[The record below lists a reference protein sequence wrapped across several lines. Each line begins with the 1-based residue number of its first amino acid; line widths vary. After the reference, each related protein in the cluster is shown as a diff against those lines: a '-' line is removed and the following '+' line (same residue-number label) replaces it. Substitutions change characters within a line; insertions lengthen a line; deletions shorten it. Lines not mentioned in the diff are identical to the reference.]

1 MPDMYQRAR
10 QLPPGPGPYEG
21 GFEHPAHGGDSISF
35 GHVLGILRRRYRLVL
50 ALTLIGVTV
59 GGYLAAKSPASYKAV
74 AVLRLAGERR
84 SLTGDIEPSPELDR
98 SADPILTVVE
108 LVRSRSVL
116 GAVVD
121 SLGTRLVSATP
132 DFETYRLAG
141 ISVSPEAV
149 GSDTIFVSFY
159 RNGVKAKLG
168 ERNVQAQYGQPL
180 DFGTVRF
187 TVPTA
192 PDVPSASLYV
202 ISREMAIDWLSSD
215 ISVFHR
221 AETDIMDVAA
231 VSSNARMAQRV
242 ANSTVLAF
250 QELNILAAKQKSQRR
265 RQFLEEQLKQT
276 DSMMA
281 RAQADLATF
290 RSKQQLASSQ
300 NALDQVQTFRNTLE
314 GRASQLEA
322 DRVTFSTLLAQL
334 KNGGEAGESEALRAL
349 ATSPAL
355 AENPTVSTTFRQLEL
370 YQYRVDSMTT
380 GPWRAAPTNPDL
392 IQLKALIT
400 TTKGQLRQSVAS
412 HVASLDAQIGSLRK
426 LRTQSGSS
434 LQVLPAMAAEEARLT
449 ARVQTLTS
457 SSDQVRQDYQKALM
471 AEEVEAGDVDIVNLA
486 DLPYVPEWTST
497 PLKLALGLLLGLLL
511 GTGTAFLLEAL
522 NTSIRKPEDLEI
534 ALHLPGLA
542 VIPRLTGTAPA
553 PRRRLGGLLRPG
565 KRAQLEA
572 KSSAA
577 AALGTATQPFSLGV
591 EAFRMLRTSLMW
603 CEQGDDMKT
612 LVVTSA
618 APGEGKTLT
627 SANLSVTFAYD
638 GLRVLLI
645 DCDLR
650 RPRLHGL
657 FQVPRSPGL
666 MDLLTPSY
674 NGSDGVPSLT
684 FDPSAGGSESGR
696 PITDVVRSTHVRGLS
711 LLTCGA
717 LPTNPSGLLSG
728 VRMRLLLR
736 ELAKSF
742 DLVILDTPPV
752 LATADAGILASLA
765 DGVLLVV
772 RAGQTD
778 RIAAK
783 RAHQQLVN
791 VGARVVGTVLND
803 PGGEVSQYGDYY
815 YPYDYAVEEH

>member
-1 MPDMYQRAR
+1 MSNGYQPTRH
-10 QLPPGPGPYEG
+10 LPPGPAQFDSGSYESQ
-21 GFEHPAHGGDSISF
+21 GGDSISF
-35 GHVLGILRRRYRLVL
+35 GHFFGVLRRRYRLVL
-50 ALTLIGVTV
+50 VLTLLGLGIGA
-59 GGYLAAKSPASYKAV
+59 YLAAKSPASYKAV

-84 SLTGDIEPSPELDR
+84 ALTGEIEPTPELDR
-98 SADPILTVVE
+98 AADPILSLVE
-108 LVRSRSVL
+108 LVRSRTVM

-121 SLGTRLVSATP
+121 SLGLRLVSVTP
-132 DFETYRLAG
+132 DFPTSGVE
-141 ISVSPEAV
+141 SVVVSPKTA
-149 GSDTIFVSFY
+149 GGDTVFVNFF

-168 ERNVQAQYGQPL
+168 GADAQAPYGQPL

-187 TVPTA
+187 VVTSA

-202 ISREMAIDWLSSD
+202 LPREVAIDRLLAD
-215 ISVFHR
+215 VSVIHR
-221 AETDIMDVAA
+221 DETDIMDVAYLA
-231 VSSNARMAQRV
+231 PSPRMAQRV
-242 ANSTVLAF
+242 VNSTVLTF
-250 QELNILAAKQKSQRR
+250 QELNILSAKQKSQRR
-265 RQFLEEQLKQT
+265 RQFLEAQLKQT
-276 DSMMA
+276 DSMLA
-281 RAQADLATF
+281 RAQADLAAF

-300 NALDQVQTFRNTLE
+300 SALDQVQTFRSTLE
-314 GRASQLEA
+314 GRASELEA
-322 DRVTFSTLLAQL
+322 DRATFSSLLGQL
-334 KNGGEAGESEALRAL
+334 KKGGEAGESEALRAL
-349 ATSPAL
+349 ATSPAM
-355 AENPTVSTTFRQLEL
+355 AENPNVSNTFRQLET

-392 IQLKALIT
+392 IQLKALIA
-400 TTKGQLRQSVAS
+400 TTKGQLRQAVSS
-412 HVASLDAQIGSLRK
+412 HVASLDAQIGSIRGLRA
-426 LRTQSGSS
+426 RSAAS

-449 ARVQTLTS
+449 GRVQTLTS

-486 DLPYVPEWTST
+486 DLPYVPEWTTT
-497 PLKLALGLLLGLLL
+497 PLKLALGFLLGLLL
-511 GTGTAFLLEAL
+511 GTGIAFLLEAL
-522 NTSIRKPEDLEI
+522 NTSIRKPEDLEH
-534 ALHLPGLA
+534 ALHIPGLA
-542 VIPRLTGTAPA
+542 VIPRLTPTAP
-553 PRRRLGGLLRPG
+553 PQRRLGGLLRPG
-565 KRAQLEA
+565 KRALLESKNSTA
-572 KSSAA
+572 H
-577 AALGTATQPFSLGV
+577 ALGTVTQPFSVGV
-591 EAFRMLRTSLMW
+591 EAFRMLRTSLVW

-618 APGEGKTLT
+618 APGEGKTMT
-627 SANLSVTFAYD
+627 SANLSVTFAHD

-674 NGSDGVPSLT
+674 NKMDGTESLT
-684 FDPSAGGSESGR
+684 FDPGAGRTDSGR
-696 PITDVVRSTHVRGLS
+696 PLSDVIRSTSVRGLS

-728 VRMRLLLR
+728 VRMRVLLR

-778 RIAAK
+778 RVAAK

-815 YPYDYAVEEH
+815 YPYDYAVEER

>member
-1 MPDMYQRAR
+1 
-10 QLPPGPGPYEG
+10 
-21 GFEHPAHGGDSISF
+21 
-35 GHVLGILRRRYRLVL
+35 V
-50 ALTLIGVTV
+50 
-59 GGYLAAKSPASYKAV
+59 
-74 AVLRLAGERR
+74 
-84 SLTGDIEPSPELDR
+84 
-98 SADPILTVVE
+98 
-108 LVRSRSVL
+108 
-116 GAVVD
+116 
-121 SLGTRLVSATP
+121 
-132 DFETYRLAG
+132 
-141 ISVSPEAV
+141 
-149 GSDTIFVSFY
+149 
-159 RNGVKAKLG
+159 
-168 ERNVQAQYGQPL
+168 
-180 DFGTVRF
+180 
-187 TVPTA
+187 
-192 PDVPSASLYV
+192 ASL
-202 ISREMAIDWLSSD
+202 ASSP
-215 ISVFHR
+215 R
-221 AETDIMDVAA
+221 T
-231 VSSNARMAQRV
+231 AQRV
-242 ANSTVLAF
+242 VNSTVLAF
-250 QELNILAAKQKSQRR
+250 RELNILAAKQKSQRR

-276 DSMMA
+276 DSMLA

-300 NALDQVQTFRNTLE
+300 NALDAVQTFRMTLE
-314 GRASQLEA
+314 ARSSELEA
-322 DRVTFSTLLAQL
+322 DRTTFGTLLAQL
-334 KNGGEAGESEALRAL
+334 KKGGETGESEALRAL
-349 ATSPAL
+349 ASSPAL
-355 AENPTVSTTFRQLEL
+355 ADNPTVGNTFKQLEL
-370 YQYRVDSMTT
+370 YQYRLDSMTT

-392 IQLKALIT
+392 IQLKSLIAS
-400 TTKGQLRQSVAS
+400 TKTQLRQAVSS
-412 HVASLDAQIGSLRK
+412 HVATLDARIGSLRN
-426 LRTQSGSS
+426 LRAQSGAS
-434 LQVLPAMAAEEARLT
+434 LQMLPAMAAEEARLT

-457 SSDQVRQDYQKALM
+457 SSDQVRKDYQKALM

-486 DLPYVPEWTST
+486 DLPYMPEWTTT
-497 PLKLALGLLLGLLL
+497 PLKLTLGLLLGLVL
-511 GTGTAFLLEAL
+511 GIGIAFLLEAL
-522 NTSIRKPEDLEI
+522 NTSIRKPEDLET
-534 ALHLPGLA
+534 ALHIPGLA
-542 VIPRLTGTAPA
+542 VIPRLTATGPA
-553 PRRRLGGLLRPG
+553 QRRLGGLLRPG
-565 KRAQLEA
+565 KRAELEL
-572 KSSAA
+572 KSSTASS
-577 AALGTATQPFSLGV
+577 LGTVTQPFSVGV
-591 EAFRMLRTSLMW
+591 EAFRMLRTSLVW

-618 APGEGKTLT
+618 APGEGKTMT

-666 MDLLTPSY
+666 MELLMPSH
-674 NGSDGVPSLT
+674 NGSDGISSLIAE
-684 FDPSAGGSESGR
+684 PGAGGTDSGR
-696 PITDVVRSTHVRGLS
+696 SVTDVIRPTHVRGLS

-778 RIAAK
+778 RVAAK